1 MIEFGARLSLRD
13 NMYATLQRNL
23 NLQRSFTE
31 QIERTSSSIR
41 GLGSQSAN
49 PTITANDRASDI
61 IENVRDTLNIAGA
74 MNVSPEVAI
83 EDSASGVLGA
93 IQDTL
98 DAVNATTATPEVE
111 VEDEATT
118 LLGRIRNELNSVGRV
133 RIAPRAQIED
143 EATARVEQINNKLRD
158 LGRRVA
164 SPFVRLRD
172 KASSGIS
179 NITHRLKEIATTYTP
194 IVKIRDLASQGL
206 AKIKNTL
213 SWLGKAVAY
222 PALKLKD
229 LATSGINKVRVALT
243 TLRRLVVQPVIRI
256 KDTATRVIN
265 KVKNGLKTVG
275 KTIAKPFI
283 SLKDKA
289 SPIVNKLKD
298 TLKTVG
304 KTVAKPFIALKDGA
318 SKMLNHIKN
327 GLKSVGSTVAKATVA
342 IKDGATAGLSKIKS
356 MLGTLAK
363 GVTITVGLAGAG
375 AAALVGGSIS
385 QGASLEQSIGGVETL
400 FKGDASTVMANA
412 SAAYKTAGLS
422 ANAYMEQVTSFS
434 ASLLNSL
441 GGDTAKSAQIADMA
455 MIDMADNANKFGTDM
470 GSIQNAYQGFAKQNY
485 TMLDNLKLGYGG
497 TQEEMAR
504 LLTDA
509 TKLTGVKYDMD
520 NLADVYSA
528 IHAIQD
534 NLGVTGT
541 TAKEASV
548 TFAGSFA
555 TMKASAQ
562 NLLGNL
568 AIGGDVKGSME
579 QLVDSTITFLFDNA
593 IPMIGRIFE
602 GLPDAIGVAIEKGAP
617 KVKEL
622 GVL

>member
-1 MIEFGARLSLRD
+1 MLKLEFLNAVARDSG
-13 NMYATLQRNL
+13 Y
-23 NLQRSFTE
+23 
-31 QIERTSSSIR
+31 
-41 GLGSQSAN
+41 GLEVNGKELKKPILLMAQAN
-49 PTITANDRASDI
+49 REAVKNRKKG
-61 IENVRDTLNIAGA
+61 E
-74 MNVSPEVAI
+74 SPE
-83 EDSASGVLGA
+83 L
-93 IQDTL
+93 
-98 DAVNATTATPEVE
+98 
-111 VEDEATT
+111 
-118 LLGRIRNELNSVGRV
+118 
-133 RIAPRAQIED
+133 
-143 EATARVEQINNKLRD
+143 
-158 LGRRVA
+158 
-164 SPFVRLRD
+164 
-172 KASSGIS
+172 
-179 NITHRLKEIATTYTP
+179 H
-194 IVKIRDLASQGL
+194 DLAESDGVGQ
-206 AKIKNTL
+206 N
-213 SWLGKAVAY
+213 
-222 PALKLKD
+222 
-229 LATSGINKVRVALT
+229 
-243 TLRRLVVQPVIRI
+243 
-256 KDTATRVIN
+256 ATRV
-265 KVKNGLKTVG
+265 L
-275 KTIAKPFI
+275 
-283 SLKDKA
+283 SL
-289 SPIVNKLKD
+289 
-298 TLKTVG
+298 
-304 KTVAKPFIALKDGA
+304 
-318 SKMLNHIKN
+318 
-327 GLKSVGSTVAKATVA
+327 
-342 IKDGATAGLSKIKS
+342 
-356 MLGTLAK
+356 
-363 GVTITVGLAGAG
+363 
-375 AAALVGGSIS
+375 
-385 QGASLEQSIGGVETL
+385 IGGVETL

-412 SAAYKTAGLS
+412 SVAYKTAGLS

-579 QLVDSTITFLFDNA
+579 QLVDSTVTFLFDNA

-622 GVL
+622 GVKLITSLKDGLKSALG

>member
-1 MIEFGARLSLRD
+1 M
-13 NMYATLQRNL
+13 
-23 NLQRSFTE
+23 
-31 QIERTSSSIR
+31 
-41 GLGSQSAN
+41 
-49 PTITANDRASDI
+49 
-61 IENVRDTLNIAGA
+61 
-74 MNVSPEVAI
+74 
-83 EDSASGVLGA
+83 
-93 IQDTL
+93 
-98 DAVNATTATPEVE
+98 
-111 VEDEATT
+111 
-118 LLGRIRNELNSVGRV
+118 
-133 RIAPRAQIED
+133 
-143 EATARVEQINNKLRD
+143 
-158 LGRRVA
+158 
-164 SPFVRLRD
+164 
-172 KASSGIS
+172 
-179 NITHRLKEIATTYTP
+179 
-194 IVKIRDLASQGL
+194 
-206 AKIKNTL
+206 
-213 SWLGKAVAY
+213 
-222 PALKLKD
+222 
-229 LATSGINKVRVALT
+229 ALT

-265 KVKNGLKTVG
+265 KVKNGLKAVG

-579 QLVDSTITFLFDNA
+579 Q
-593 IPMIGRIFE
+593 RIQQ
-602 GLPDAIGVAIEKGAP
+602 K
-617 KVKEL
+617 
-622 GVL
+622 